1 MSLRF
6 RKTIT
11 LAPGLR
17 LNLGTRGPSL
27 SVGPRGASM
36 TFGRRGVFGN
46 VGLPGTGL
54 SYRTRLDQPNGPMS
68 NPNEQDQTPEVIPI
82 TATITEAGELI
93 LKDPDGAPLP
103 KAAREAAISRNQ
115 AALTDLLVQRGT
127 ELNAWFDTLIRP
139 HLRTLA
145 PGSLSATFVPEPFEL
160 PRPEKPEKEAPGML
174 GSWFGGQERAEARYN
189 EELADYRTALS
200 EWHAAEENQRAC
212 QEAARSRHA
221 KLLSGDPIA
230 EQGRFEE
237 RLAAINWPRQTAV
250 SYQVVGAELQASVDL
265 PEIED
270 MPAETAKVHRD
281 EMRIN
286 LDRKSEPK
294 LRLDY
299 ATHVH
304 SIAFR
309 VAGEAFAAMP
319 TILSVIICGFS
330 QRQSRAT
337 GRLED
342 EYLYSVRIDRAGW
355 ERINFSML
363 DAIDPVDALARF
375 DLRRDM
381 TSTGLFRPIIPF

>member
-1 MSLRF
+1 
-6 RKTIT
+6 
-11 LAPGLR
+11 
-17 LNLGTRGPSL
+17 
-27 SVGPRGASM
+27 
-36 TFGRRGVFGN
+36 
-46 VGLPGTGL
+46 
-54 SYRTRLDQPNGPMS
+54 MS